1 LGKRKFN
8 DDRIHFA
15 LPGGEWWGGATRK
28 GNAIYLH
35 ILRWPADRITLP
47 AIPRKIVQTRLLTG
61 GTATVR
67 QTDAGIEVSVPAAQR
82 DACDTIVELE
92 LDGPAADIVVQ
103 PPSSLALGKPARASS
118 TWKNQVGFGAQAAC
132 DGNPETRWGAGEDA
146 RSGWLEVDLGL
157 PTRVSRAVIDE
168 GDWNRVRRFELQVKQ
183 DGAWQTIASGATLG
197 PAKAISFSPIT
208 ARVIRLNILAADDVP
223 TICEFELFAA
233 K

>member
-1 LGKRKFN
+1 MNSPRKVCC
-8 DDRIHFA
+8 A
-15 LPGGEWWGGATRK
+15 VYTRK
-28 GNAIYLH
+28 STEEGLDQNFNSL
-35 ILRWPADRITLP
+35 D
-47 AIPRKIVQTRLLTG
+47 
-61 GTATVR
+61 
-67 QTDAGIEVSVPAAQR
+67 AQR

-183 DGAWQTIASGATLG
+183 DGAWQTIASVRTPVRRTYSA
-197 PAKAISFSPIT
+197 
-208 ARVIRLNILAADDVP
+208 ARP
-223 TICEFELFAA
+223 WQ
-233 K
+233 